1 MRSRSLRVSATILTI
16 VCLTGIPAQAEPL
29 AINQVVQVL
38 SNFNSTPTL
47 QLRKIENEVTRGSDE
62 TQSGDQKSASSKGG
76 KTPESLISG
85 ITIKTD
91 GPTTVEVID
100 QGDVEGTICDC
111 GELFI
116 AGGGFPKWP
125 LFLLGAIPLF
135 FINSDCTTCD
145 SALTPTPSPT
155 SPVNITPNSVPT
167 PVPVPEPAS
176 LMLLA
181 SGLVAAGAALRR
193 RRTRSGGEKE
203 EN

>member
-16 VCLTGIPAQAEPL
+16 VCLTGIPAQAEPI
-29 AINQVVQVL
+29 AITQVIQVI
-38 SNFNSTPTL
+38 SNFNSTPGL
-47 QLRKIENEVTRGSDE
+47 QLRPIQEKAGTLVSDE
-62 TQSGDQKSASSKGG
+62 TPVVDQKSSGSKVD

-116 AGGGFPKWP
+116 AGGAFPKWP
-125 LFLLGAIPLF
+125 FFFLGAIPLF
-135 FINSDCTTCD
+135 FIHSDCASCD
-145 SALTPTPSPT
+145 SVVTPTPSPT
-155 SPVNITPNSVPT
+155 PPSNPPSTPT
-167 PVPVPEPAS
+167 PVPEPAS
-176 LMLLA
+176 LLLLV
-181 SGLVAAGAALRR
+181 SGLAATGAALRR
-193 RRTRSGGEKE
+193 RRTKSVGDDKE

>member
-16 VCLTGIPAQAEPL
+16 VCLTGIPVQAEPL

-47 QLRKIENEVTRGSDE
+47 ELRKIENEVTPGSDE
-62 TQSGDQKSASSKGG
+62 TQSGAQKSASSKGG

-125 LFLLGAIPLF
+125 LFFLGAIPLF
-135 FINSDCTTCD
+135 FINSDCATCD
-145 SALTPTPSPT
+145 SLVTPTPTPT
-155 SPVNITPNSVPT
+155 PPLTVTPNIVPT
-167 PVPVPEPAS
+167 PVPEPAS